1 MVIGRP
7 RQRGALREL
16 LVTEVVCLPDAGGR
30 RMAARVA
37 GQLAKKTAADYLGVS
52 ALAGPLGL
60 SRGYLPVG
68 PRGTNVTVCALQPS
82 LPLDPASYSS
92 WTPSMGD
99 LELF

>member
-1 MVIGRP
+1 
-7 RQRGALREL
+7 
-16 LVTEVVCLPDAGGR
+16 
-30 RMAARVA
+30 MAARVA

-60 SRGYLPVG
+60 SHGYLPVG

-82 LPLDPASYSS
+82 LPLDPAGYSS